1 MISITE
7 ASLIVKIPIIQ
18 LLLSYFLGQ
27 ESVKLCKPFPASVRV
42 KMCGHRHTGIC
53 CHDISLKASR
63 KMECRTPSIYMLQ
76 GSLVSNSLVHGDR
89 KTRNKAFSNVT
100 NRDK

>member
-27 ESVKLCKPFPASVRV
+27 ESVKLCKPFPASVKV
-42 KMCGHRHTGIC
+42 KMCVATAIQVFVATTYR
-53 CHDISLKASR
+53 
-63 KMECRTPSIYMLQ
+63 
-76 GSLVSNSLVHGDR
+76 
-89 KTRNKAFSNVT
+89 
-100 NRDK
+100 